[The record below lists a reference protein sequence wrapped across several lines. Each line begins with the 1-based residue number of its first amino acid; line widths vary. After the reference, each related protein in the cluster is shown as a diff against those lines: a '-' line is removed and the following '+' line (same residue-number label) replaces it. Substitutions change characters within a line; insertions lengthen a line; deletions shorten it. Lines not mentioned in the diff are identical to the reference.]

1 MAATYLPC
9 AMIPR
14 VSYPILVCLVGLGLA
29 LLVCTVIIGQRT
41 YNLLKPLV
49 SGADRVAAVAAV
61 GNSPSPEP
69 RVTIN
74 SQVIAPAI
82 ANNPSAEA
90 QPPDNPKIARQRGI
104 EQRELP
110 AQVYRR
116 NKEYRFIY
124 RSSRFQPYPGPAL
137 W

>member
-14 VSYPILVCLVGLGLA
+14 VNYPILVCLVGLGLA

-41 YNLLKPLV
+41 YNLLRPLV

-61 GNSPSPEP
+61 ANSQTPEP

-74 SQVIAPAI
+74 ALVSAPAI
-82 ANNPSAEA
+82 ANNLSAEA
-90 QPPDNPKIARQRGI
+90 QPPDNPKIARQSGI
-104 EQRELP
+104 EQRKLP
-110 AQVYRR
+110 AQVHRLH
-116 NKEYRFIY
+116 KEYSFIY
-124 RSSRFQPYPGPAL
+124 RSSRFQPYPGPVL